1 MVQGLGFSVLAAVAG
16 PRVPGGGV
24 TRQGVALTDL
34 QSLVDCQM
42 ISLSLAFPLF
52 LPLFLSRSLA
62 RESVCCLLVLNSVTS
77 ALQ

>member
-1 MVQGLGFSVLAAVAG
+1 VVQGLGFSVLAAVAG

-24 TRQGVALTDL
+24 TRQSVALTDL

-42 ISLSLAFPLF
+42 ISLSRA
-52 LPLFLSRSLA
+52 RALA